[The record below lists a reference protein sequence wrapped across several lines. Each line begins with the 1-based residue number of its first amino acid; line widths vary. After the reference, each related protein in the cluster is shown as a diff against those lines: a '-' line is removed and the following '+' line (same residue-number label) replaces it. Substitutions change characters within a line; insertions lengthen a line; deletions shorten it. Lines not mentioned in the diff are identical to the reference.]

1 MTYGQ
6 AILLG
11 FVQGVAEF
19 LPISSSGHLA
29 VLQNFLAIGDM
40 ENHLLFDV
48 LLHLGTL
55 AAVFLA
61 LRGEISPLWNE
72 GLRMLHLK
80 KTRRGE
86 EPDGVKRR
94 MIWFLQAA
102 KLPLAL
108 AAVLNKYVESL
119 YQNTFFIGFAF
130 LMTGVLLFA
139 ADRMGHGNKNER
151 GATLGDA
158 VVVGLA
164 QMLAVV
170 PGLSRSGTTISAGL
184 LRGFDRNFAVKFSFL
199 LSIPA
204 VLGAN
209 LVSGGV
215 RGGGRLVGGAKVSR
229 GRACRVRVGLFCH
242 LSAAH
247 DRAARKIRRI
257 CVLLLGRGIGDAD
270 PVADSLRRRNQW
282 RKSKQK
288 KQQPQ
293 RAAKRRPRRRHS
305 RSPSAARS
313 ARACACCSRCSRCW
327 PAFRST
333 PHFSTRWRRSAV
345 A

>member
-11 FVQGVAEF
+11 IVQGFAEF

-55 AAVFLA
+55 GAVLLA
-61 LRGEISPLWNE
+61 FWGDIRGLWNE
-72 GLRMLHLK
+72 GLRMVHLK

-86 EPDGVKRR
+86 KPDALKRR
-94 MIWFLQAA
+94 TIWFLIAA
-102 KLPLAL
+102 TLWLIP
-108 AAVLNKYVESL
+108 AAVLNNVVESL

-130 LMTGVLLFA
+130 LATGVLLFA

-158 VVVGLA
+158 IVVGIA
-164 QMLAVV
+164 QMIAVV

-209 LVSGGV
+209 LVSLVKAFAAGV
-215 RGGGRLVGGAKVSR
+215 DWSSVPKYLVGVLAAFLAGYAAIYALRLVVQRGKFGGFAYYCW
-229 GRACRVRVGLFCH
+229 GAGLVTLI
-242 LSAAH
+242 LS
-247 DRAARKIRRI
+247 
-257 CVLLLGRGIGDAD
+257 L
-270 PVADSLRRRNQW
+270 
-282 RKSKQK
+282 
-288 KQQPQ
+288 
-293 RAAKRRPRRRHS
+293 
-305 RSPSAARS
+305 
-313 ARACACCSRCSRCW
+313 
-327 PAFRST
+327 
-333 PHFSTRWRRSAV
+333 AV
-345 A
+345 